1 MTTLGRTGPGEGASW
16 PRVARLAMV
25 QASIG
30 GVVVLMTSTLNRV
43 MVVELALPAALPGL
57 LVALHYALQ
66 LTRPYT
72 GFGSDRTGR
81 RTPWIWAGMATLGV
95 GATGAAAATW
105 LMAEHF
111 WAGLVANVVAFLLIG
126 MGVSMTGTPF
136 LALLAEQ
143 VSPQRRG
150 GAAALTWLT
159 MIVGF
164 IISTVLAGQLLDP
177 FSLPRLV
184 AVVGLIS
191 AIAMGLTVLATLGVE
206 RGRSPAA
213 AAAAAQR
220 PDFRAAVRDI
230 LADERTKRFS
240 IFVFLSMLAFSAQD
254 LILEPFAGR
263 VFDMTPGETT
273 KIAGVMNGG
282 MLTGMLLAALFA
294 QKFGSLRAWAT
305 GGCAVSAVALL
316 LLAASPTI
324 GSVPMLQGIVFLLGT
339 SNGAFAIGAIG
350 SMMALTTEAGDAAV
364 GTRMGVF
371 GAAQGVASG
380 LGGLLGAVAS
390 DLGRAAFG
398 TVELGYGMVFV
409 LEAVLFAGAAVLAAR
424 SAAGAP
430 VLQARTVQTSGDA
443 LLEVVT

>member
-1 MTTLGRTGPGEGASW
+1 MSVAAGGATW

-25 QASIG
+25 QASLG
-30 GVVVLMTSTLNRV
+30 GIVVLMTSTLNRV
-43 MVVELALPAALPGL
+43 MVVELALPAALPGI

-66 LTRPYT
+66 LSRPYT

-81 RTPWIWAGMATLGV
+81 RTPWIWGGMAILGL

-111 WAGLVANVVAFLLIG
+111 VLGLLANVLAFLAIG
-126 MGVSMTGTPF
+126 VGVSMTGTPF

-143 VSPQRRG
+143 VAPERRG

-164 IISTVLAGQLLDP
+164 IISTVLAGSLLDP

-191 AIAMGLTVLATLGVE
+191 AIAMVLTVLATVGVE
-206 RGRSPAA
+206 PRQAPRVSAATAA
-213 AAAAAQR
+213 AR
-220 PDFRAAVRDI
+220 PDFLKEVRGI
-230 LADERTKRFS
+230 LADERTRKFS

-263 VFDMTPGETT
+263 VFAMTPGETT
-273 KIAGVMNGG
+273 RIAGTMNGG
-282 MLTGMLLAALFA
+282 MLLGMLLAAVFS
-294 QKFGSLRAWAT
+294 QRFGSLRAWAT
-305 GGCAVSAVALL
+305 GGCAMSAVALL
-316 LLAASPTI
+316 ALAASPLF
-324 GSVPMLQGIVFLLGT
+324 GSTLVLKGIIFALGT

-380 LGGLLGAVAS
+380 LGGLMGAVAS
-390 DLGRAAFG
+390 DVGRAAFG
-398 TVELGYGMVFV
+398 SVEVGYGAVFV
-409 LEAVLFAGAAVLAAR
+409 VEALMFAGAAVLASR

-430 VLQARTVQTSGDA
+430 GAMRRALERNGDA
-443 LLEVVT
+443 MLEAVT